1 MCGHRRNL
9 SSGENK
15 SAIGLAEKERRGLV
29 GEALTS
35 FHVVFMMGTVKSLT
49 IVDSSSYPVSEW
61 VLIEWVF
68 LREKIVAVLFFC
80 RAGNQCGDEDWMIE
94 DKRVT

>member
-15 SAIGLAEKERRGLV
+15 SAVGLAEIERQGLV

-35 FHVVFMMGTVKSLT
+35 FHVVFMMGTVTSLE
-49 IVDSSSYPVSEW
+49 ILDSSSYPVCEW

-80 RAGNQCGDEDWMIE
+80 RAGDQCGDEDWIIA